1 MSRSSRSRF
10 GARSNVRHS
19 LLLAA
24 LLPPALAAQEPVEG
38 QARDLDRITVV
49 AEKTQVATKTDTE
62 LDEIP
67 QAVSV
72 VSGELARSRGADTL
86 QDALRYTAGV
96 TAEPYGLDPRAD
108 GFFVR
113 GLDAQQ
119 TLDGFRRLYN
129 YSPMPRVDVYAIDR
143 VEVLRG
149 PASVLYGQGTTGG
162 LVNAVSKRPSLRDA
176 AEMSVRFGSFDHA
189 EVRMDMTGSLNG
201 SDTVAARLVTVA
213 RDAELPTHDLP
224 NNRLLVAPSLTWF
237 LGDATRITWLG
248 QFQRDDS
255 ASAQQFLPYAAV
267 KGLRGEK
274 LDDVRLFIGDRQHD
288 RLDARQNTNTLLLE
302 HDLGERWTLT
312 AKARDSRAHTD
323 FVQIY
328 ADSFTSP
335 LDPFISDQPGR
346 TVHRFYYRTQ
356 PNLFSQQIDAGMQRE
371 FDTGPVEHAVL
382 FGLDYARFKQDSRG
396 AYASSNVPENT
407 PRYITPIDLD
417 NPISSGVTAPPLVDD
432 AGQRAR
438 QLGIYAQD
446 QMRLGDRLTWV
457 VGGRHDKVNVET
469 EGAPEMRLSETT
481 WRTGLVYEIA
491 PGISPYA
498 NYSESFTPVQGVDF
512 YGDPFDPLRGE
523 QVEAGV
529 KWMPS
534 RQFALTVAA
543 FRMEE
548 QNRLTNDP
556 ENISNTIQTGRVR
569 SQGGE
574 IEALYSGGNGWTVT
588 GAASFTD
595 VEVLESSFD
604 YEEGRQLNDVPR
616 RLASLWV
623 DKRIGLGAG
632 ALSLGAGA
640 RYVGSTTSYGEN
652 VTIQSPDY
660 TLFDLRAEYAQGPY
674 FARLNVNNVA
684 DRQVFAPCRAL
695 GDCFTGMPRTVM
707 AEFGLRY

>member
-1 MSRSSRSRF
+1 MSRFPQSRVLVAAVST
-10 GARSNVRHS
+10 G
-19 LLLAA
+19 LLSVLSPSPTLAA
-24 LLPPALAAQEPVEG
+24 DDP

-49 AEKTQVATKTDTE
+49 AEKAAVATKTDTE

-67 QAVSV
+67 QSVSV
-72 VSGELARSRGADTL
+72 VDAELARSRGADTL

-119 TLDGFRRLYN
+119 TQDGFRRLYN
-129 YSPMPRVDVYAIDR
+129 YSPLPRVDVYAIDR
-143 VEVLRG
+143 IEVLRG

-162 LVNAVSKRPSLRDA
+162 LINAVSKRPSLRDA
-176 AEMSVRFGSFDHA
+176 FETSVRFGSFDHA
-189 EVRMDMTGSLNG
+189 ELRMDMTGGLGTN
-201 SDTVAARLVTVA
+201 DTVAGRLVTVA
-213 RDAELPTHDLP
+213 RDAELPTRGLP

-237 LGDATRITWLG
+237 IGDASRLTWLG
-248 QFQRDDS
+248 QFQRDDT
-255 ASAQQFLPYAAV
+255 ASAQQFLPYMAV

-274 LDDVRLFIGDRQHD
+274 LDDVRLFIGDLQHD
-288 RLDARQNTNTLLLE
+288 RLDARQNTNTLLFE
-302 HDLGERWTLT
+302 HDFAQRWSLT
-312 AKARDSRAHTD
+312 AKLRDSHARTD

-328 ADSFTSP
+328 ADSFTNP
-335 LDPFISDQPGR
+335 TDPFVPGAPGR
-346 TVHRFYYRTQ
+346 TVNRLYYGVAPVMR
-356 PNLFSQQIDAGMQRE
+356 SQQADAGLQGAFE
-371 FDTGPVEHAVL
+371 TGAVEHALL
-382 FGLDYARFKQDSRG
+382 FGVDYARFKQRSRS
-396 AYASSNVPENT
+396 AYG
-407 PRYITPIDLD
+407 YITPIDLD
-417 NPISSGVTAPPLVDD
+417 DPVSTGVIAPEYFDEPD
-432 AGQRAR
+432 QRAR
-438 QLGIYAQD
+438 QLGVYAQD
-446 QMRLGDRLTWV
+446 QMRIGERLTWV
-457 VGGRHDKVNVET
+457 VGGRHDKVNVDT
-469 EGAPEMRLSETT
+469 EGAPETRLSETT

-498 NYSESFTPVQGVDF
+498 SYSESFTPVTGVDF
-512 YGDPFDPLRGE
+512 YGDAFEPLRGD

-534 RQFALTVAA
+534 RAFALTVSA

-574 IEALYSGGNGWTVT
+574 LEALYSGDNGWTVT

-623 DKRIGLGAG
+623 DKRFELGGG

-640 RYVGSTTSYGEN
+640 RYVGSTTSYGETT
-652 VTIQSPDY
+652 TIHSPDY

-695 GDCFTGMPRTVM
+695 GDCFTGMPRTVL

>member
-1 MSRSSRSRF
+1 MPRSIRIHRVANPTLAS
-10 GARSNVRHS
+10 A
-19 LLLAA
+19 LLVAA
-24 LLPPALAAQEPVEG
+24 LMPIPLAAQESAESAD

-49 AEKTQVATKTDTE
+49 AQKAAVATKTDTP

-72 VSGELARSRGADTL
+72 ISADLARSRGADTL

-119 TLDGFRRLYN
+119 TQDGFRRLYN
-129 YSPMPRVDVYAIDR
+129 YSPVPRLDVYALDR
-143 VEVLRG
+143 IEVLRG

-162 LVNAVSKRPSLRDA
+162 LVNAVSKRPRLRDA

-189 EVRMDMTGSLNG
+189 EVRMDMTGG
-201 SDTVAARLVTVA
+201 VGADDKVAARLVTVA
-213 RDAELPTHDLP
+213 RGADLPTRGLP
-224 NNRLLVAPSLTWF
+224 NNRLLIAPSLTWF
-237 LGDATRITWLG
+237 IGDATRLTWLG

-274 LDDVRLFIGDRQHD
+274 LDDVRLSIGDPRHD

-302 HDLGERWTLT
+302 HDFAERWSLS
-312 AKARDSRAHTD
+312 AKVRDSHARTD
-323 FVQIY
+323 FAQIY
-328 ADSFTSP
+328 VDSFSNP
-335 LDPFISDQPGR
+335 SDPFVADAPGR
-346 TVHRFYYRTQ
+346 TVNRLFYGVTPAMR
-356 PNLFSQQIDAGMQRE
+356 SQQADAALLGTLA
-371 FDTGPVEHAVL
+371 TGRVEHALL
-382 FGLDYARFKQDSRG
+382 FGVDYARFGQHSRS
-396 AYASSNVPENT
+396 AYG
-407 PRYITPIDLD
+407 YITPIDLD
-417 NPISSGVTAPPLVDD
+417 DPVSTGVVEPEYFDEPD
-432 AGQRAR
+432 QRAR

-446 QMRLGDRLTWV
+446 QMRIGERLTWV
-457 VGGRHDKVNVET
+457 VGGRHDKVVVDT
-469 EGAPEMRLSETT
+469 EGAPETRLSETT

-491 PGISPYA
+491 PGVSPYA

-512 YGDPFDPLRGE
+512 YGNPFEPLRGK

-529 KWMPS
+529 KWTPS
-534 RQFALTVAA
+534 PAFALTVST
-543 FRMEE
+543 FRMDEH
-548 QNRLTNDP
+548 NRLTNDP
-556 ENISNTIQTGRVR
+556 ENISNTIQTGQVR

-574 IEALYSGGNGWTVT
+574 VEALYSGGNGWTAT
-588 GAASFTD
+588 AAVSYTD

-604 YEEGRQLNDVPR
+604 YEEGRQLNDIPR
-616 RLASLWV
+616 FLASLWL
-623 DKRIGLGAG
+623 DKRISIGAG

-640 RYVGSTTSYGEN
+640 RHVGATTSHGDG
-652 VTIQSPDY
+652 VRIDSSRY

-684 DRQVFAPCRAL
+684 DKQVFAPCRAL
-695 GDCFTGMPRTVM
+695 GDCFTGMPRTVL
-707 AEFGLRY
+707 AEVGLRY

>member
-1 MSRSSRSRF
+1 MSRFPQSRVLVAAVSA
-10 GARSNVRHS
+10 GLLS
-19 LLLAA
+19 LISAS
-24 LLPPALAAQEPVEG
+24 PALAADEP
-38 QARDLDRITVV
+38 QARDLDRITVL
-49 AEKTQVATKTDTE
+49 AEKAAVATKTDTE

-67 QAVSV
+67 QSVSV
-72 VSGELARSRGADTL
+72 VDAELARSRGADTL

-119 TLDGFRRLYN
+119 TQDGFRRLYN
-129 YSPMPRVDVYAIDR
+129 YSPLPRVDVYAIDR
-143 VEVLRG
+143 IEVLRG

-162 LVNAVSKRPSLRDA
+162 LINAVSKRPSLRDA
-176 AEMSVRFGSFDHA
+176 FETSVRFGSFDHA
-189 EVRMDMTGSLNG
+189 ELRMDMTGGLGAN
-201 SDTVAARLVTVA
+201 DTVAARLVTVA
-213 RDAELPTHDLP
+213 RDAELPTRGLP

-237 LGDATRITWLG
+237 IGDATRLTWLG
-248 QFQRDDS
+248 QFQRDDT
-255 ASAQQFLPYAAV
+255 ASAQQFLPYMAV

-274 LDDVRLFIGDRQHD
+274 LDDVRLFIGDLQHD
-288 RLDARQNTNTLLLE
+288 RLDARQNTNTLLFE
-302 HDLGERWTLT
+302 HDVAQRWSLS
-312 AKARDSRAHTD
+312 ARLRDSHARTD

-328 ADSFTSP
+328 VDSFSNPT
-335 LDPFISDQPGR
+335 DPFVPDAPGR
-346 TVHRFYYRTQ
+346 TVNRLYYGVAPVMR
-356 PNLFSQQIDAGMQRE
+356 SQQADAGLQGSFE
-371 FDTGPVEHAVL
+371 TGMVEHSLL
-382 FGLDYARFKQDSRG
+382 FGLDYARFKQHSRS
-396 AYASSNVPENT
+396 AYG
-407 PRYITPIDLD
+407 YITPIDLD
-417 NPISSGVTAPPLVDD
+417 DPVSTGVVAPEYFDEPD
-432 AGQRAR
+432 QRAR
-438 QLGIYAQD
+438 QLGFYAQD
-446 QMRLGDRLTWV
+446 QMRIGERLTWV
-457 VGGRHDKVNVET
+457 VGGRHDKVNVDT
-469 EGAPEMRLSETT
+469 EGAPETRLSETT

-498 NYSESFTPVQGVDF
+498 SYSESFTPVQGVDF
-512 YGDPFDPLRGE
+512 YGNPFEPLRGD

-534 RQFALTVAA
+534 RAFALTVSA

-574 IEALYSGGNGWTVT
+574 LEALYSGDNGWTVT

-623 DKRIGLGAG
+623 DKRLEFGGG
-632 ALSLGAGA
+632 ALSLGGGA
-640 RYVGSTTSYGEN
+640 RYVGSTTSYGETT
-652 VTIQSPDY
+652 TIHSADY

-684 DRQVFAPCRAL
+684 DRQVFASCRAL
-695 GDCFTGMPRTVM
+695 GDCFTGMPRTVL

>member
-1 MSRSSRSRF
+1 MFRSRLRF
-10 GARSNVRHS
+10 TV
-19 LLLAA
+19 LAVSC
-24 LLPPALAAQEPVEG
+24 LVPLGLTLPAFAAEAPAPQAQ
-38 QARDLDRITVV
+38 DLDRITVV
-49 AEKTQVATKTDTE
+49 AEKAAVATKTDTE
-62 LDEIP
+62 LSEIP

-72 VSGELARSRGADTL
+72 VDAELARARGADTL

-119 TLDGFRRLYN
+119 TQDGFRRLYN
-129 YSPMPRVDVYAIDR
+129 YSPVPRLDVYAIDR
-143 VEVLRG
+143 IEVLRG

-189 EVRMDMTGSLNG
+189 EVRMDMTGALNA
-201 SDTVAARLVTVA
+201 SDTLAGRLVTVA
-213 RDAELPTHDLP
+213 RDAELPTRGLP
-224 NNRLLVAPSLTWF
+224 NNRLLIAPSLTWF
-237 LGDATRITWLG
+237 IGDATRLTWLG
-248 QFQRDDS
+248 QFQRDDT

-274 LDDVRLFIGDRQHD
+274 LDDVRLFIGDRRHD
-288 RLDARQNTNTLLLE
+288 GLDARQNTNTLLFE
-302 HDLGERWTLT
+302 HDFAERWSLA
-312 AKARDSRAHTD
+312 AKVRDSHARTD

-328 ADSFTSP
+328 VDSFSNPT
-335 LDPFISDQPGR
+335 DPFVPGAPGR
-346 TVHRFYYRTQ
+346 TVNRLYYGVAPRMR
-356 PNLFSQQIDAGMQRE
+356 SQQADVGLQGTLG
-371 FDTGPVEHAVL
+371 TGAVEHALL
-382 FGLDYARFKQDSRG
+382 FGVDYARFRQHSRS
-396 AYASSNVPENT
+396 AYGT
-407 PRYITPIDLD
+407 ITPIDLD
-417 NPISSGVTAPPLVDD
+417 DPVSAGVVAPDYFDEPD
-432 AGQRAR
+432 QRAR
-438 QLGIYAQD
+438 QLGVYAQD
-446 QMRLGDRLTWV
+446 QMRIGERLTWV
-457 VGGRHDKVNVET
+457 VGGRHDKVDVET
-469 EGAPEMRLSETT
+469 EGSPATRLSETT
-481 WRTGLVYEIA
+481 WRTGLVYEVA
-491 PGISPYA
+491 PGVSPYLS
-498 NYSESFTPVQGVDF
+498 YSESFTPVQGVDF
-512 YGDPFDPLRGE
+512 YGDPFEPLRGD

-534 RQFALTVAA
+534 RNFALTVAA

-556 ENISNTIQTGRVR
+556 ENVSNTIQTGRVR

-574 IEALYSGGNGWTVT
+574 LEALYSGGDGWTVT
-588 GAASFTD
+588 GSASFTD

-623 DKRIGLGAG
+623 DKRIALGEG

-640 RYVGSTTSYGEN
+640 RYVGSTTSYGATT
-652 VTIQSPDY
+652 TIHSPDY

-684 DRQVFAPCRAL
+684 DKQVFAPCRAL
-695 GDCFTGMPRTVM
+695 GDCFTGMPRTVL

>member
-19 LLLAA
+19 LVLAA

-49 AEKTQVATKTDTE
+49 AQKTQVATKTDTE

-129 YSPMPRVDVYAIDR
+129 YSPLPRVDVYAIDR

-189 EVRMDMTGSLNG
+189 EVRMDMTGSLNAD
-201 SDTVAARLVTVA
+201 DTVAGRLVTVA
-213 RDAELPTHDLP
+213 RDAELPTYDLP

-237 LGDATRITWLG
+237 IGDATRITWLG
-248 QFQRDDS
+248 LFQRDDS

-274 LDDVRLFIGDRQHD
+274 LDDVRLRIGDPRHD

-302 HDLGERWTLT
+302 HDFAERWSLSV
-312 AKARDSRAHTD
+312 KARDSHARTD
-323 FVQIY
+323 FAQIY
-328 ADSFTSP
+328 VDSFSNP
-335 LDPFISDQPGR
+335 ADPFLPDEPGR
-346 TVHRFYYRTQ
+346 TVNRLFYGVTPVMR
-356 PNLFSQQIDAGMQRE
+356 SQQADAGLQGT
-371 FDTGPVEHAVL
+371 FATGAVDHALL
-382 FGLDYARFKQDSRG
+382 FGVDYARFRQR
-396 AYASSNVPENT
+396 SSSAWG
-407 PRYITPIDLD
+407 YITPIDLD
-417 NPISSGVTAPPLVDD
+417 DPVSDGIVEPEYFDEPD
-432 AGQRAR
+432 QRAR
-438 QLGIYAQD
+438 QLGVYAQD

-469 EGAPEMRLSETT
+469 EGAPDTRLSETT
-481 WRTGLVYEIA
+481 WRTGLIYEIA

-512 YGDPFDPLRGE
+512 YGDPFEPLRGD
-523 QVEAGV
+523 QLEAGV

-556 ENISNTIQTGRVR
+556 DNISNTIQTGRVR

-574 IEALYSGGNGWTVT
+574 VEALYSGDNGWTVT

-632 ALSLGAGA
+632 ALWLGAGA
-640 RYVGSTTSYGEN
+640 RYVGSTTSYGESA
-652 VTIQSPDY
+652 TIQSPDY

-707 AEFGLRY
+707 AELGLRY

>member
-1 MSRSSRSRF
+1 MFRSRP
-10 GARSNVRHS
+10 R
-19 LLLAA
+19 LAA
-24 LLPPALAAQEPVEG
+24 LAVACLVPPVLAPPALAAAASEP
-38 QARDLDRITVV
+38 QAQDLDRITVV
-49 AEKTQVATKTDTE
+49 AQKAAVATKTDTE
-62 LDEIP
+62 LDQIP

-72 VSGELARSRGADTL
+72 IDAGLARARGADTL

-119 TLDGFRRLYN
+119 TQDGFRRLYN
-129 YSPMPRVDVYAIDR
+129 YSPVPRLDVYAIDR
-143 VEVLRG
+143 IEVLRG

-176 AEMSVRFGSFDHA
+176 AEMSVRLGSFDHA
-189 EVRMDMTGSLNG
+189 EVRMDLAGGLNAN
-201 SDTVAARLVTVA
+201 DTLAGRLVTVA
-213 RDAELPTHDLP
+213 RDAELPTRGLP
-224 NNRLLVAPSLTWF
+224 DNRLLVAPSLTWF
-237 LGDATRITWLG
+237 IGDATRLTWLG
-248 QFQRDDS
+248 QFQRDDT

-274 LDDVRLFIGDRQHD
+274 LDDVRLYIGDRRHD
-288 RLDARQNTNTLLLE
+288 GLDARQNTNTLLFE
-302 HDLGERWTLT
+302 HDFAQRWSLS
-312 AKARDSRAHTD
+312 AKLRDSHARTD

-328 ADSFTSP
+328 ADSFGDPT
-335 LDPFISDQPGR
+335 DPFVPGAPGR
-346 TVHRFYYRTQ
+346 TVNRLYYGVAPRMR
-356 PNLFSQQIDAGMQRE
+356 SQQADVGLQGALR
-371 FDTGPVEHAVL
+371 TGAVEHALL
-382 FGLDYARFKQDSRG
+382 FGVDYARFRQHSRS
-396 AYASSNVPENT
+396 AYGT
-407 PRYITPIDLD
+407 ITPIDLD
-417 NPISSGVTAPPLVDD
+417 DPVSAGVVAPGYFDEPD
-432 AGQRAR
+432 QRAR
-438 QLGIYAQD
+438 QLGFYAQD
-446 QMRLGDRLTWV
+446 QMRIGERLTWV
-457 VGGRHDKVNVET
+457 VGGRHDKVDVET
-469 EGAPEMRLSETT
+469 EGSPATRLSQTT
-481 WRTGLVYEIA
+481 WRTGLVYEVA
-491 PGISPYA
+491 PGVSPYLS
-498 NYSESFTPVQGVDF
+498 YSESFTPVTGVDF
-512 YGDPFDPLRGE
+512 YGDPFEPLRGD

-534 RQFALTVAA
+534 RNFALSVAA

-556 ENISNTIQTGRVR
+556 ENVSNTIQTGRVR

-574 IEALYSGGNGWTVT
+574 LEMLYSGADGWTVT

-595 VEVLESSFD
+595 VEVLESSFG
-604 YEEGRQLNDVPR
+604 YEQGRQLNDVPR

-623 DKRIGLGAG
+623 DRRIALGAG

-640 RYVGSTTSYGEN
+640 RHVGSTTSHGATT
-652 VTIQSPDY
+652 TIHSSDY

-695 GDCFTGMPRTVM
+695 GDCFTGMPRTVL

>member
-176 AEMSVRFGSFDHA
+176 AEMSVRFGSFGHA
-189 EVRMDMTGSLNG
+189 EVRMDMTGSLNA

-274 LDDVRLFIGDRQHD
+274 LDDVRLRIGDPRHD

-302 HDLGERWTLT
+302 HDFAERWSLSV
-312 AKARDSRAHTD
+312 KARDSHARTD
-323 FVQIY
+323 FAQIY
-328 ADSFTSP
+328 VDSFSNP
-335 LDPFISDQPGR
+335 FDPFVPGAPGR
-346 TVHRFYYRTQ
+346 TVNRLFYGVTPVMR
-356 PNLFSQQIDAGMQRE
+356 SQQADAGLQGV
-371 FDTGPVEHAVL
+371 FATGAVEHALL
-382 FGLDYARFKQDSRG
+382 FGVDYARFRQRSRSAWG
-396 AYASSNVPENT
+396 
-407 PRYITPIDLD
+407 YITPIDLD
-417 NPISSGVTAPPLVDD
+417 DPVS
-432 AGQRAR
+432 AGIVEPEYFDEPDQRAR

-469 EGAPEMRLSETT
+469 EGAPETRLSETT

-512 YGDPFDPLRGE
+512 YGDPFEPLRGD

>member
-1 MSRSSRSRF
+1 MSRFPQSHVHVAAVSA
-10 GARSNVRHS
+10 GLLS
-19 LLLAA
+19 LISPL
-24 LLPPALAAQEPVEG
+24 PALADEP

-49 AEKTQVATKTDTE
+49 AEKAAVATKTDTE

-67 QAVSV
+67 QSVSV
-72 VSGELARSRGADTL
+72 VDAELARSRGADTL

-119 TLDGFRRLYN
+119 TQDGFRRLYN
-129 YSPMPRVDVYAIDR
+129 YSPLPRVDVYAIDR
-143 VEVLRG
+143 IEVLRG

-162 LVNAVSKRPSLRDA
+162 LINAVSKRPSLRDA
-176 AEMSVRFGSFDHA
+176 FETSVRFGSFDHA
-189 EVRMDMTGSLNG
+189 ELRMDMTAGLGAN
-201 SDTVAARLVTVA
+201 DTVAARLVTVA
-213 RDAELPTHDLP
+213 RDAELPTRGLP

-237 LGDATRITWLG
+237 IGDATRLTWLG
-248 QFQRDDS
+248 QFQRDDT
-255 ASAQQFLPYAAV
+255 ASAQQFLPYMAV

-274 LDDVRLFIGDRQHD
+274 LDDVRLFIGDLKHD
-288 RLDARQNTNTLLLE
+288 GLDARQNTNTLLFE
-302 HDLGERWTLT
+302 HDFAQRWSLS
-312 AKARDSRAHTD
+312 AKLRDSHARTD

-328 ADSFTSP
+328 VDSFSNPT
-335 LDPFISDQPGR
+335 DPFVPGAPGR
-346 TVHRFYYRTQ
+346 TVTRLYYGVAPVMR
-356 PNLFSQQIDAGMQRE
+356 SQQADAGLQGTFE
-371 FDTGPVEHAVL
+371 TGAVEHSLL
-382 FGLDYARFKQDSRG
+382 FGVDYARFKQHSRS
-396 AYASSNVPENT
+396 AYG
-407 PRYITPIDLD
+407 YITPIDLD
-417 NPISSGVTAPPLVDD
+417 NPVSTGVVAPEYFDEPD
-432 AGQRAR
+432 QRAR
-438 QLGIYAQD
+438 QLGFYAQD
-446 QMRLGDRLTWV
+446 QMRIGERLTWV
-457 VGGRHDKVNVET
+457 VGGRHDKVNVDT
-469 EGAPEMRLSETT
+469 ESAPETRLSETT

-498 NYSESFTPVQGVDF
+498 SYSESFTPVQGVDF
-512 YGDPFDPLRGE
+512 YGDPFEPLRGD
-523 QVEAGV
+523 QIEAGV

-534 RQFALTVAA
+534 RSFALTVAA

-574 IEALYSGGNGWTVT
+574 LEALYSGDNGWTVT

-623 DKRIGLGAG
+623 DKRLELGGG

-640 RYVGSTTSYGEN
+640 RYVGSTTSYGETT
-652 VTIQSPDY
+652 TIHSADY

-695 GDCFTGMPRTVM
+695 GDCFTGMPRTVL